1 MRHLRQRLAVAACVP
16 VLLTAVAGCDIVT
29 SDLSARESVEW
40 RKTYDLQPGGR
51 VEVINI
57 NGRIDVTPSTGNTV
71 EIVALKTARGGSPEA
86 ARETL
91 ERIEIVEAATAD
103 AVRIETRL
111 PRGGGFLRRGGG
123 EVRYTV
129 KVPPAS
135 HLQVRTTNGGI
146 EVSGVDGRVD
156 AETTNGGIRAR
167 DVRGPIDASTTN
179 GGVDV
184 ALTRVADGGVR
195 LDCTNGGIRLQLPA
209 SARATISARVTNGGI
224 DTGGLPLDVA
234 ESSRGRLQARLNGG
248 GPNIEIEGTN
258 GGIKIAAVE

>member
-1 MRHLRQRLAVAACVP
+1 MRHLRQRLAAAACVP

-40 RKTYDLQPGGR
+40 RKTYELQPGGR
-51 VEVINI
+51 VEVINV

-71 EIVALKTARGGSPEA
+71 EIVALKTARGASPEA

-91 ERIEIVEAATAD
+91 ERIEIVEGATAD

-111 PRGGGFLRRGGG
+111 PRAGGFLRRAG

-167 DVRGPIDASTTN
+167 DVGGPIEASTTN
-179 GGVDV
+179 GGVEV
-184 ALTRVADGGVR
+184 ALTRVADGGVK

-224 DTGGLPLDVA
+224 DAGGLPLDVT
-234 ESSRGRLQARLNGG
+234 ESSRQRLRARLNGG
-248 GPNIEIEGTN
+248 GPSIEIEGTN